1 MSTPSLGLPVSAP
14 LSRLKNKRV
23 LLLDTSATMR
33 DRRAESMRKLGMEV
47 DCAADVSEARSWWR
61 ADLYSLVLI
70 DMESGLGHRDK
81 FCDDMRRASPP
92 QQISFLVGKPGYL
105 ADIPKADGVPLAVKS
120 SGDQSVR
127 DDVRAALAVVL
138 PGASQRW
145 GILEAS
151 RRISAVRSL
160 SHARSRATQE
170 RPMPPRDLETRESKR
185 AAAES
190 KNLESSASERGTLNG
205 TLSGSPE
212 TRPLETRTLDDLLRE
227 ELQ

>member
-1 MSTPSLGLPVSAP
+1 VSAP
-14 LSRLKNKRV
+14 LVGLPVPAALPSKLKSKRV
-23 LLLDTSATMR
+23 LLLDASTTMR
-33 DRRAESMRKLGMEV
+33 GLRAESMRKLGMEV

-70 DMESGLGHRDK
+70 DMENGLGHRDR
-81 FCDDMRRASPP
+81 FCDQMRRATPP

-105 ADIPKADGVPLAVKS
+105 ADAPNADRAPRVAA
-120 SGDQSVR
+120 SGDQAPWT
-127 DDVRAALAVVL
+127 DVKTALAAEL
-138 PGASQRW
+138 PGGVSQRW

-160 SHARSRATQE
+160 SHARSKATQD
-170 RPMPPRDLETRESKR
+170 RPFVPRDLETRELKR

-190 KNLESSASERGTLNG
+190 KTLEPRTLESRTSEPRTV
-205 TLSGSPE
+205 
-212 TRPLETRTLDDLLRE
+212 ETRTLDDLLRE